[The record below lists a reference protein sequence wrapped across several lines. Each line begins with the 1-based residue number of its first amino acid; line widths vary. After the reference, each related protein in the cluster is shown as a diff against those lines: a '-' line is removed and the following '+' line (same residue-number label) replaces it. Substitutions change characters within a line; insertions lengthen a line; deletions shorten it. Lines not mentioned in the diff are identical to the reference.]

1 MNTGEL
7 AIRGPRIGIF
17 EPSRS
22 RLEQLGLWF
31 ETEYPGLL
39 RFAYFVSGDTAVAE
53 DLVQDAFV
61 RIYRAGGRVEREGFH
76 TYARKT
82 IVNLHRSRF
91 RRAARE
97 RAVRP
102 DEAVSSD
109 TAAYALRDEMW
120 NAIQT
125 LSPRQRAVIALRFYE
140 DLKERDVAAVLGM
153 SVGSVKKHADRAMT
167 KLREQLGNR
176 RES

>member
-1 MNTGEL
+1 MGTSEL
-7 AIRGPRIGIF
+7 AIRGPRIGVF
-17 EPSRS
+17 EPSQK
-22 RLEQLGLWF
+22 RLQQLGIWF
-31 ETEYPGLL
+31 QAEYPTLL
-39 RFAYFVSGDTAVAE
+39 RFAYFVTGDATEAE

-61 RIYRAGGRVEREGFH
+61 RVYRAGGQVEREGLH
-76 TYARKT
+76 SYARKT
-82 IVNLHRSRF
+82 IVNLHRFGF

-97 RAVRP
+97 RAARP

-125 LSPRQRAVIALRFYE
+125 LSPRQRAVIALRYYQ
-140 DLKERDVAAVLGM
+140 DMKERDVADALGM
-153 SVGSVKKHADRAMT
+153 SIGSVKKHADRAMT

>member
-7 AIRGPRIGIF
+7 AIRGPRIGVF
-17 EPSRS
+17 EPSRK
-22 RLEQLGLWF
+22 RLEQLGVWF
-31 ETEYPGLL
+31 QTEYPALL
-39 RFAYFVSGDTAVAE
+39 RFAYFVTGDASVAE
-53 DLVQDAFV
+53 DLVQDSFV
-61 RIYRAGGRVEREGFH
+61 RIYRAGGRVDREGFQ

-82 IVNLHRSRF
+82 IVNLNRSRF
-91 RRAARE
+91 RRAARD
-97 RAVRP
+97 RAARP

-120 NAIQT
+120 NAIQA

-140 DLKERDVAAVLGM
+140 DMKEHEVAAVLGM
-153 SVGSVKKHADRAMT
+153 SVGSVKKHGDRAMT
-167 KLREQLGNR
+167 KLRGQLGNR

>member
-1 MNTGEL
+1 MSTGEL
-7 AIRGPRIGIF
+7 AIRGPRIGVF
-17 EPSRS
+17 QPSQK
-22 RLEQLGLWF
+22 RLNELAVWF
-31 ETEYPGLL
+31 QAEYPTLL
-39 RFAYFVSGDTAVAE
+39 RFAYFVSGSASSAE

-61 RIYRAGGRVEREGFH
+61 RIYRAGGQVEREGFH

-82 IVNLHRSRF
+82 IVNLHRSGF

-97 RAVRP
+97 RGVRP
-102 DEAVSSD
+102 DEPVSSD

-120 NAIQT
+120 DAILT

-140 DLKERDVAAVLGM
+140 DMKERDVAAVLGM

-167 KLREQLGNR
+167 KLRERLGTR